1 MRDLLRRRAGV
12 TVAVLVVLVLLFGN
26 RIATFLTDL
35 WWFDAVG
42 YRGVFTGL
50 LFAKILLGA
59 IGAVLMAV
67 LVAVN
72 LQIARRL
79 RPVILPA
86 TPQQA
91 IVERY
96 RQMAEPW
103 LKWIIAAVAILFGIA
118 SGASLSIEWEAFLL
132 WQHGGDFGVADPQF
146 GRDVGFFVFD
156 LPFQQALQEWLQFS
170 VLVIGMLAAG
180 AHYLLGAI
188 RPELPRDR
196 VLPGARAHLS
206 ILLVAFLLVRGW
218 GYWLDR
224 FALNFSPRGQVT
236 GASYT
241 DVNAELP
248 ALNLLLVVTVVAIAL
263 ILWSLRQQGFLLPGA
278 AIGLLVVGTIILQG
292 IYPAAIQRFRVDPQ
306 ELAQERE
313 FIERN
318 LEFTRAAWGL
328 DEVDLQQFAVT
339 NDLSAEDVANQQ
351 TTIDNV
357 RLWDP
362 NILET
367 TYEELQAL
375 RPYYEFLDVDVDRYV
390 IDGQLRQ
397 VMLGAREL
405 EFAGLDATAQTW
417 QNERLTFT
425 HGLGV
430 VASQVNVADDEGQ
443 PVFLAEDIPPT
454 GESELVANERPG
466 IYYGELVRP
475 SYSIVRTDER
485 ELDYEQPGTLEQ
497 VTTVYDGEGGVV
509 LGGRLRR
516 LAWALRF
523 SDTNFILS
531 SLLRDDSRVI
541 MHRNIQ
547 DRIRTVAPYL
557 FLDADPYPVILGG
570 RTLWVQ
576 DAYTASANYP
586 YSQRVD
592 VNGTSINYIRN
603 SVKAVVDAYDGTVT
617 LYVADD
623 EDPIINAWRKAFP
636 DGYADLADAPDGLAE
651 HFRYPETLFLL
662 QARRYLTYHIPGAEA
677 FYSKADEWQIPLDP
691 SASAS
696 GGSTQLLEPFYLLMT
711 LPGETEAEFVLIQ
724 PYLAKGKQN
733 MVAWLAARSDPEHY
747 GELLGVQFPST
758 QTILGPSQAQARIEQ
773 EDAIAEYTTLRGQAG
788 SNVIRGNLLVL
799 PIADSILYVEPFF
812 LDSPQARIPE
822 LDRVVIVMG
831 SRVAFE
837 PTLEEALASLLAGAP
852 PGEGEPEPSEDPDVL
867 EERALELFDQ
877 ANEARRRGELGEF
890 ERLFDRALALLQ
902 RAAELRGLDVPTD
915 EPTGGPT
922 EGPTESSSP
931 AAEQVSTG

>member
-1 MRDLLRRRAGV
+1 MKDFLRRRTGIAI
-12 TVAVLVVLVLLFGN
+12 AVVIVLLLLFGN

-42 YRGVFTGL
+42 YRGVFLGL
-50 LFAKILLGA
+50 LTTKILLGA
-59 IGAVLMAV
+59 VGAALMAA

-72 LQIARRL
+72 LQFARRL

-103 LKWIIAAVAILFGIA
+103 LKWIIAGVAILFGIA
-118 SGASLSIEWEAFLL
+118 SGASLSTQWEPFIL
-132 WQHGGDFGVADPQF
+132 WQNGGDFGIADPQF

-156 LPFQQALQEWLQFS
+156 LPFWRAVQQWLQFS
-170 VLVIGMLAAG
+170 VLVIGLLTAG

-196 VLPGARAHLS
+196 VLPGARIHLS
-206 ILLVAFLLVRGW
+206 LLLVAFLLVRGW

-224 FALNFSPRGQVT
+224 FELNFSPRGQVT

-263 ILWSLRQQGFLLPGA
+263 ILWSMRRQGFLLPGA
-278 AIGLLVVGTIILQG
+278 AIGILIIGAIILQG

-306 ELAQERE
+306 ELAQERR

-318 LEFTRAAWGL
+318 LDGTRAAWDL
-328 DEVDLQQFAVT
+328 DEVDLRQFTVT
-339 NDLSAEDVANQQ
+339 NDLSEEDVAENR

-362 NILET
+362 DILGT

-375 RPYYEFLDVDVDRYV
+375 RPYYDFLDVDVDRYR
-390 IDGQLRQ
+390 IEGELRQ

-405 EFAGLDATAQTW
+405 DIAGLDPGAQTW
-417 QNERLTFT
+417 QNERLTYT

-430 VASQVNVADDEGQ
+430 VASQVNIADNEGQ

-454 GESELVANERPG
+454 GVASELVADAEPG
-466 IYYGELVRP
+466 IYYGEFTRP
-475 SYSIVRTDER
+475 FYSIVNTNER
-485 ELDYEQPGTLEQ
+485 ELDYEEPGTLEQ
-497 VTTVYDGEGGVV
+497 RTTIYDGEGGVE
-509 LGGRLRR
+509 LGGRLKRV
-516 LAWALRF
+516 AWALRF
-523 SDTNFILS
+523 SDTNFVLS
-531 SLLRDDSRVI
+531 SLLRDDSKVL

-547 DRIRTVAPYL
+547 DRVGAVAPYL
-557 FLDADPYPVILGG
+557 SLDGDPYPVILDG
-570 RTLWVQ
+570 RMLWVQ
-576 DAYTASANYP
+576 DAYTHSGNYP

-592 VNGTSINYIRN
+592 INGTTVNYIRN
-603 SVKAVVDAYDGTVT
+603 SVKATIDAHDGTVT
-617 LYVADD
+617 LYVADPD
-623 EDPIINAWRKAFP
+623 DPIINAWRRAFP
-636 DGYADLADAPDGLAE
+636 DGYADVADAPAGLVE
-651 HFRYPETLFLL
+651 HFRYPETLFTV
-662 QARRYLTYHIPGAEA
+662 QANLYLTYHIPGADA

-691 SASAS
+691 GESA
-696 GGSTQLLEPFYLLMT
+696 GGNTQPLDPFYLLMT

-724 PYLAKGKQN
+724 PYLAAGRQN

-758 QTILGPSQAQARIEQ
+758 QTILGPQQAQARIEQ
-773 EDAIAEYTTLRGQAG
+773 ESVIAEYTTLHGTQG
-788 SNVIRGNLLVL
+788 SSVIRGNLLVL

-822 LDRVVIVMG
+822 LDRVVLVMG

-837 PTLEEALASLLAGAP
+837 ETLEEALESLLSGAP
-852 PGEGEPEPSEDPDVL
+852 PGEGEPEPSEDPDEL
-867 EERALELFDQ
+867 IAQALEAFADANQ
-877 ANEARRRGELGEF
+877 ALADGELGRF
-890 ERLFDRALALLQ
+890 QALVDRAQRLLE
-902 RAAELRGLDVPTD
+902 RVAELRGLDVPSD
-915 EPTGGPT
+915 EPTEAPT
-922 EGPTESSSP
+922 DGASPSPTFTP
-931 AAEQVSTG
+931 VADG